1 MPQSPNQVY
10 PAVSGGVARPLNNDA
25 NGLLLSTVGGDS
37 TQLNITAAAVV
48 KNSAGRIAKIVILA
62 PGSTG
67 GAFTLNNCATTGA
80 ATTANQV
87 FTLPYDSTLNLAGS
101 VIELDML
108 CSAGI
113 VVSAVPTG
121 GSPRIAITY
130 S

>member
-48 KNSAGRIAKIVILA
+48 KNTAGRIAKIVILA

-67 GAFTLNNCATTGA
+67 GAFTINNCATTGA

-87 FTLPYDSTLNLAGS
+87 FTLPYDSAINVAGQ

-113 VVSAVPTG
+113 TVSAVPTG
-121 GSPRIAITY
+121 GSPRIVVTY

>member
-1 MPQSPNQVY
+1 MPQNPNQVY
-10 PAVSGGVARPLNNDA
+10 AAVSGGVPGPLNNDA
-25 NGLLLSTVGGDS
+25 NGLLLSTTGGDS
-37 TQLNITAAAVV
+37 TALNITAAAAV
-48 KNSAGRIAKIVILA
+48 KATAGRIAKLVILA

-67 GAFTLNNCATTGA
+67 GAFTINNCATTGA

-87 FTLPYDSTLNLAGS
+87 FTLPYDSALNVAGQ

-108 CSAGI
+108 CSVGI
-113 VVSAVPTG
+113 TVSAVPTG

>member
-10 PAVSGGVARPLNNDA
+10 PSVSGGVAKPLNNDA
-25 NGLLLSTVGGDS
+25 NGLLLSTTGGDS
-37 TQLNITAAAVV
+37 TALNITAAAAV
-48 KNSAGRIAKIVILA
+48 KASAGRIAKIVILA

-67 GAFTLNNCATTGA
+67 GAFTINNCATTGA

-87 FTLPYDSTLNLAGS
+87 FTLPYDSTMNLAGA

-108 CSAGI
+108 CSVGI
-113 VVSAVPTG
+113 TVSAVPTG